1 VGNEDGPVATQAD
14 TGVSGID
21 IGVDESMSP
30 GEILD
35 REHSPVERPVAVD
48 DFGTTAEEQRE
59 GESLDGRLAR
69 EQPDPAMEVEVAYL
83 SEAEGLG
90 DAPAGRI
97 VDTDEG
103 AREDD
108 VKENVARDVGRDDG
122 QRSAEEAAMHTF
134 EA

>member
-1 VGNEDGPVATQAD
+1 MRDDKTPVATQAD

-21 IGVDESMSP
+21 IGVDESMTA

-35 REHSPVERPVAVD
+35 REHSPNDRPVAVD
-48 DFGTTAEEQRE
+48 DFGTTIAEERA

-69 EQPDPAMEVEVAYL
+69 ELPDPALDVEVPYL
-83 SEAEGLG
+83 SEAEGIG

-97 VDTDEG
+97 VDLDEG
-103 AREDD
+103 VREDD
-108 VKENVARDVGRDDG
+108 VKENVAYDAGYDEG

>member
-1 VGNEDGPVATQAD
+1 MRDDQTPVATQAD

-21 IGVDESMSP
+21 IDVDESMTA
-30 GEILD
+30 GESLD
-35 REHSPVERPVAVD
+35 REHSPVDRPVAVN
-48 DFGTTAEEQRE
+48 DFGTTAPETRE

-69 EQPDPAMEVEVAYL
+69 ELPDPTLQVEVPYL

-97 VDTDEG
+97 VDLDEG
-103 AREDD
+103 ARTDD
-108 VKENVARDVGRDDG
+108 VKENVAYDVGRDDG

-134 EA
+134 QA

>member
-1 VGNEDGPVATQAD
+1 MRDDSTPVATQAD

-21 IGVDESMSP
+21 ISVDEAMTA

-35 REHSPVERPVAVD
+35 REHSPNDRPVAVD
-48 DFGTTAEEQRE
+48 EYGTTAGEQRD
-59 GESLDGRLAR
+59 GEPLDLRLSR
-69 EQPDPAMEVEVAYL
+69 EVPDPTMEVEVPYL

-108 VKENVARDVGRDDG
+108 VKENVAFDVGRDEG

>member
-1 VGNEDGPVATQAD
+1 MREDQTPVATQAD
-14 TGVSGID
+14 AGLSGID
-21 IGVDESMSP
+21 IAVDEEMTA

-35 REHSPVERPVAVD
+35 REHSPIERPVAVNEY
-48 DFGTTAEEQRE
+48 GTTANEQRD
-59 GESLDGRLAR
+59 GEPHDLRLSR
-69 EQPDPAMEVEVAYL
+69 EVPDPAMEVDVPYL

-103 AREDD
+103 ARTDD
-108 VKENVARDVGRDDG
+108 VKENVAIDVGRDEG

>member
-1 VGNEDGPVATQAD
+1 MRDDQTPVATQAD

-21 IGVDESMSP
+21 IDVDESMTA

-35 REHSPVERPVAVD
+35 REHSPVDRPVAVN
-48 DFGTTAEEQRE
+48 DFGTTAEEERH

-69 EQPDPAMEVEVAYL
+69 ELPDPALDVDVPYL
-83 SEAEGLG
+83 SEAEGIG
-90 DAPAGRI
+90 DQPAGRI

-108 VKENVARDVGRDDG
+108 VKENVAYDVGRDEG
-122 QRSAEEAAMHTF
+122 MRSAEEAAMHTF

>member
-1 VGNEDGPVATQAD
+1 MRDDQTPVATQAD

-21 IGVDESMSP
+21 MAVDESMTA

-35 REHSPVERPVAVD
+35 REHSPLDRPVAAE
-48 DFGTTAEEQRE
+48 DFGTTANEQRD
-59 GESLDGRLAR
+59 GESLEGRVRR
-69 EQPDPAMEVEVAYL
+69 EQPDPAMEVEVPYV
-83 SEAEGLG
+83 SEAEGFG
-90 DAPAGRI
+90 DQPAGRI
-97 VDTDEG
+97 VELDEG

-108 VKENVARDVGRDDG
+108 VKENVAIDVGRDEG

>member
-1 VGNEDGPVATQAD
+1 MRDDQTPVATQAD
-14 TGVSGID
+14 TGVTGID
-21 IGVDESMSP
+21 IEVDESMTA

-35 REHSPVERPVAVD
+35 REHSPNERPVAVNE
-48 DFGTTAEEQRE
+48 FGITAAEERV

-69 EQPDPAMEVEVAYL
+69 ELPDPALDVEVPYL
-83 SEAEGLG
+83 SEAEGIG

-97 VDTDEG
+97 VDLDEG
-103 AREDD
+103 VREDT
-108 VKENVARDVGRDDG
+108 VKENVAYDAGYDEG

>member
-1 VGNEDGPVATQAD
+1 MRDDATPVATQAD

-21 IGVDESMSP
+21 IDVDESMTA

-69 EQPDPAMEVEVAYL
+69 EQPDPALEVEVPYL

-90 DAPAGRI
+90 DAPAGRL
-97 VDTDEG
+97 VEPDEG

-108 VKENVARDVGRDDG
+108 VKENVAYDAGRDEG

>member
-1 VGNEDGPVATQAD
+1 MRDDQTPVSTQAD

-21 IGVDESMSP
+21 LEVDESMSA

-35 REHSPVERPVAVD
+35 REHSPTDRPVAVD
-48 DFGTTAEEQRE
+48 EWGTTAEEQRE
-59 GESLDGRLAR
+59 GEPLDLRLSR
-69 EQPDPAMEVEVAYL
+69 EQPDPAMEVDVPYL

-90 DAPAGRI
+90 DAPAGRL

-108 VKENVARDVGRDDG
+108 VKEAVAYDVGRDEG

>member
-1 VGNEDGPVATQAD
+1 VRDDATPVATQAD

-21 IGVDESMSP
+21 IDVDESMTA

-35 REHSPVERPVAVD
+35 REHSPVEHAVAVN
-48 DFGTTAEEQRE
+48 DFGTTADEQRE

-69 EQPDPAMEVEVAYL
+69 EEPDPAMEVEVPYL
-83 SEAEGLG
+83 SEAEGIG

-97 VDTDEG
+97 VDIDEG
-103 AREDD
+103 ARTDD
-108 VKENVARDVGRDDG
+108 VKENVAYDVGRDEG

>member
-1 VGNEDGPVATQAD
+1 MREDQTPVATQAD
-14 TGVSGID
+14 VGLSGID
-21 IGVDESMSP
+21 IAVDEEMTA

-35 REHSPVERPVAVD
+35 REHSPIERPVAVNEY
-48 DFGTTAEEQRE
+48 GTTANEQRD
-59 GESLDGRLAR
+59 GEPHDLRLSR
-69 EQPDPAMEVEVAYL
+69 EVPDPAMEVDVPYL

-103 AREDD
+103 ARTDD
-108 VKENVARDVGRDDG
+108 VKENVAIDVGRDEG

>member
-1 VGNEDGPVATQAD
+1 MRDDQTPVATQAD
-14 TGVSGID
+14 AGLSGID
-21 IGVDESMSP
+21 IGVDEEMTA

-35 REHSPVERPVAVD
+35 REHSPLERPVAVNEY
-48 DFGTTAEEQRE
+48 GTTVAEQLE
-59 GESLDGRLAR
+59 GEPHDLRLSR
-69 EQPDPAMEVEVAYL
+69 EVPDPAMEVDVPYL

-108 VKENVARDVGRDDG
+108 VKENVAFDVGRDEG
-122 QRSAEEAAMHTF
+122 LRSAEEAAMHTF

>member
-1 VGNEDGPVATQAD
+1 MRDDATPVATQAD
-14 TGVSGID
+14 VGTSGID
-21 IGVDESMSP
+21 IGVDESMTA

-35 REHSPVERPVAVD
+35 REHSPLERPVAVD
-48 DFGTTAEEQRE
+48 EFGTTANEQRE
-59 GESLDGRLAR
+59 GESLDDRLAR
-69 EQPDPAMEVEVAYL
+69 ELPDPALEVEVPYL
-83 SEAEGLG
+83 SEAEGIG

-108 VKENVARDVGRDDG
+108 VKENVAIDAGRDEG

>member
-1 VGNEDGPVATQAD
+1 MREDQTPVATQAD
-14 TGVSGID
+14 TGLSGID
-21 IGVDESMSP
+21 IGVDEEMTA

-35 REHSPVERPVAVD
+35 REHSPLDRPVAVD
-48 DFGTTAEEQRE
+48 EYGTTANEQRD
-59 GESLDGRLAR
+59 GEPLDLRLSR
-69 EQPDPAMEVEVAYL
+69 ETPDPAMEVEVPYL

-108 VKENVARDVGRDDG
+108 VKENVATDVGRDEG